1 MRFRYVLFSGLF
13 VLLFV
18 FPNECAGQESSRFR
32 VELGYLY
39 AFHDDLGI
47 NKKDWILVPGTWSDP
62 ANYDGRSQYA
72 FTFRDTSWYY
82 AFNHHLPF
90 INTRYCLSTNSLN
103 SLEIALL
110 QSITINSWRQLS
122 FMWGAEFIYRPVDW
136 MQLAIQGGFISGYHA
151 VTDLQNPTLLPI
163 EGEEGGVLLGA
174 NATADFLLSE
184 RWKVRLSYNP
194 LVTGLGMAYD
204 LTKDK

>member
-1 MRFRYVLFSGLF
+1 MQLRGTSFLACCVLILGLPVKSTAQESPRFR
-13 VLLFV
+13 
-18 FPNECAGQESSRFR
+18 A
-32 VELGYLY
+32 ELGYLY
-39 AFHDDLGI
+39 AFHEDLGI
-47 NKKDWILVPGTWSDP
+47 TKKDWLLVPGTWSDP
-62 ANYDGRSQYA
+62 ANYNGQSQYA

-82 AFNHHLPF
+82 TFNHHLPF
-90 INTRYCLSTNSLN
+90 INTRYRLSTNSTN
-103 SLEIALL
+103 SFEIAFL

-136 MQLAIQGGFISGYHA
+136 MQLALQGGFISGYHA

-174 NATADFLLSE
+174 NATADLILSE

-194 LVTGLGMAYD
+194 LVTGLGLAYD
-204 LTKDK
+204 ITKDQ

>member
-1 MRFRYVLFSGLF
+1 MRLRYVLFTGLF
-13 VLLFV
+13 WLLFIL
-18 FPNECAGQESSRFR
+18 PNECTGQESPRFR
-32 VELGYLY
+32 AELGYLY

-47 NKKDWILVPGTWSDP
+47 TKKDWIRVPGTWSDP
-62 ANYDGRSQYA
+62 YA

-82 AFNHHLPF
+82 PFNHHLPS
-90 INTRYCLSTNSLN
+90 INTRYRLSSNSIN
-103 SLEIALL
+103 TLEVAFL

-136 MQLAIQGGFISGYHA
+136 MQLALQGGFISGYHA

-174 NATADFLLSE
+174 NATADFILSE

-194 LVTGLGMAYD
+194 LVTGLGLAYD

>member
-1 MRFRYVLFSGLF
+1 MQLRGTSFLACCVLILGLPVKSTAQESPRFR
-13 VLLFV
+13 
-18 FPNECAGQESSRFR
+18 A
-32 VELGYLY
+32 ELGYLY
-39 AFHDDLGI
+39 AFHEDLGI
-47 NKKDWILVPGTWSDP
+47 TKKDWLLVPGTWSDP
-62 ANYDGRSQYA
+62 ANYNGQSQYA

-90 INTRYCLSTNSLN
+90 INTRYRLSTNSTN
-103 SLEIALL
+103 SFEIAFL

-136 MQLAIQGGFISGYHA
+136 MQLALQGGFISGYHA

-174 NATADFLLSE
+174 NATADLILSE

-194 LVTGLGMAYD
+194 LVTGLGLAYD
-204 LTKDK
+204 ITKDQ

>member
-1 MRFRYVLFSGLF
+1 MQLRGTSFLACCVLILGLPVKSTAQESPRFRG
-13 VLLFV
+13 
-18 FPNECAGQESSRFR
+18 
-32 VELGYLY
+32 ELGYLY
-39 AFHDDLGI
+39 AFHEDLGI
-47 NKKDWILVPGTWSDP
+47 TKKDWLLVPGTWSDP
-62 ANYDGRSQYA
+62 ANYNGQSQYA

-90 INTRYCLSTNSLN
+90 INTRYRLSTNSTN
-103 SLEIALL
+103 SFEIAFL

-136 MQLAIQGGFISGYHA
+136 MQLALQGGFISGYHA

-174 NATADFLLSE
+174 NATADLILSE

-194 LVTGLGMAYD
+194 LVTGLGLAYD
-204 LTKDK
+204 ITKDQ

>member
-1 MRFRYVLFSGLF
+1 MQLRGTCFLACCVLILGLPVKSTAQESPRFRG
-13 VLLFV
+13 
-18 FPNECAGQESSRFR
+18 
-32 VELGYLY
+32 ELGYLY
-39 AFHDDLGI
+39 AFHEDLGI
-47 NKKDWILVPGTWSDP
+47 TKKDWLLVPGTWSDP
-62 ANYDGRSQYA
+62 ANYDGQSQYA

-82 AFNHHLPF
+82 TFNHHLPF
-90 INTRYCLSTNSLN
+90 INTRYRLSTNSTN
-103 SLEIALL
+103 SFEIAFL

-136 MQLAIQGGFISGYHA
+136 MQLALQGGFISGYHA

-174 NATADFLLSE
+174 NATADLILSE

-194 LVTGLGMAYD
+194 LVTGLGLAYD
-204 LTKDK
+204 ITKDQ

>member
-1 MRFRYVLFSGLF
+1 MQLRGTSFLACCVLILGLPVKSTAQESPRFRG
-13 VLLFV
+13 
-18 FPNECAGQESSRFR
+18 
-32 VELGYLY
+32 ELGYLY
-39 AFHDDLGI
+39 AFHEDLGI
-47 NKKDWILVPGTWSDP
+47 TKKDWLLVPGTWSDP
-62 ANYDGRSQYA
+62 ANYDGQSQYA

-82 AFNHHLPF
+82 TFNHHLPF
-90 INTRYCLSTNSLN
+90 INTRYRLSTNSTN
-103 SLEIALL
+103 SFEIAFL

-136 MQLAIQGGFISGYHA
+136 MQLALQGGFISGYHA

-174 NATADFLLSE
+174 NATADLILSE

-194 LVTGLGMAYD
+194 LVTGVGLAYD
-204 LTKDK
+204 ITKD

>member
-1 MRFRYVLFSGLF
+1 MQLRGTSFLACCVLILGLSVKSTAQESPRFR
-13 VLLFV
+13 
-18 FPNECAGQESSRFR
+18 A
-32 VELGYLY
+32 ELGYLY
-39 AFHDDLGI
+39 AFHEDLGI
-47 NKKDWILVPGTWSDP
+47 TKKDWLLVPGTWSDP
-62 ANYDGRSQYA
+62 ANYNGQSQYA

-90 INTRYCLSTNSLN
+90 INTRYRLSTNSTN
-103 SLEIALL
+103 SFEIAFL

-136 MQLAIQGGFISGYHA
+136 MQLALQGGFISGYHA

-174 NATADFLLSE
+174 NATADLILSE

-194 LVTGLGMAYD
+194 LVTGLGLAYD
-204 LTKDK
+204 ITKDQ

>member
-1 MRFRYVLFSGLF
+1 MQLRGTSFLACFVLILGLPVKSTAQESPRFRG
-13 VLLFV
+13 
-18 FPNECAGQESSRFR
+18 
-32 VELGYLY
+32 ELGYLY
-39 AFHDDLGI
+39 AFHEDLGI
-47 NKKDWILVPGTWSDP
+47 TKKDWLLVPGTWSDP
-62 ANYDGRSQYA
+62 ANYNGQSQYA

-82 AFNHHLPF
+82 TFNHHLPF
-90 INTRYCLSTNSLN
+90 INTRYRLSTNSTN
-103 SLEIALL
+103 SFEIAFL

-136 MQLAIQGGFISGYHA
+136 MQLALQGGFISGYHA

-174 NATADFLLSE
+174 NATADLILSE

-194 LVTGLGMAYD
+194 LVTGLGLAYD
-204 LTKDK
+204 ITKDP

>member
-1 MRFRYVLFSGLF
+1 MRLKYVFLLGWSLLLFGLPKNCLAQESPRFRG
-13 VLLFV
+13 
-18 FPNECAGQESSRFR
+18 
-32 VELGYLY
+32 ELGYLY
-39 AFHDDLGI
+39 AFHEDLGI
-47 NKKDWILVPGTWSDP
+47 TKKDWLLIPGTWSDP
-62 ANYDGRSQYA
+62 ANYNGQSQYA

-90 INTRYCLSTNSLN
+90 INTRYRLSSNSSK
-103 SLEIALL
+103 SLEVAFL

-136 MQLAIQGGFISGYHA
+136 MQFALQGGFISGYHA

-163 EGEEGGVLLGA
+163 EGQEGGVLLGA
-174 NATADFLLSE
+174 NATADFLFSE

-194 LVTGLGMAYD
+194 LVTGLGLAYD
-204 LTKDK
+204 VTKQK

>member
-1 MRFRYVLFSGLF
+1 MQLRGTSFLACCVLILGLPVKSTAQESPRFRG
-13 VLLFV
+13 
-18 FPNECAGQESSRFR
+18 
-32 VELGYLY
+32 ELGYLY
-39 AFHDDLGI
+39 AFHEDLGI
-47 NKKDWILVPGTWSDP
+47 TKKDWLLVPGTWSDP
-62 ANYDGRSQYA
+62 ANYNGQSQYA

-82 AFNHHLPF
+82 TFNHHLPF
-90 INTRYCLSTNSLN
+90 INTRYRLSTNSTN
-103 SLEIALL
+103 SFEIAFL

-136 MQLAIQGGFISGYHA
+136 MQLALQGGFISGYHA

-174 NATADFLLSE
+174 NATADLILSE

-194 LVTGLGMAYD
+194 LVTGLGLAYD
-204 LTKDK
+204 ITKDQ

>member
-1 MRFRYVLFSGLF
+1 MQLRGTSFLACCVLILGLPVKSTAQESPRFRG
-13 VLLFV
+13 
-18 FPNECAGQESSRFR
+18 
-32 VELGYLY
+32 ELGYLY
-39 AFHDDLGI
+39 AFHEDLGI
-47 NKKDWILVPGTWSDP
+47 TKKDWLLVPGTWSDP
-62 ANYDGRSQYA
+62 ANYNGQSQYA

-82 AFNHHLPF
+82 TFNHHLPF
-90 INTRYCLSTNSLN
+90 INTRYRLSTNSTN
-103 SLEIALL
+103 SFEIAFL

-136 MQLAIQGGFISGYHA
+136 MQLALQGGFISGYHA

-174 NATADFLLSE
+174 NATADLILSE

-194 LVTGLGMAYD
+194 LVTGFGLAYD
-204 LTKDK
+204 ITKDQ

>member
-194 LVTGLGMAYD
+194 LVKGLGMAYD
-204 LTKDK
+204 LTKNK

>member
-1 MRFRYVLFSGLF
+1 MQLRGTSFLACCVLILGLPVKSTAQESPRFR
-13 VLLFV
+13 
-18 FPNECAGQESSRFR
+18 A
-32 VELGYLY
+32 ELGYLY
-39 AFHDDLGI
+39 AFHEDLGI
-47 NKKDWILVPGTWSDP
+47 TKKDWLLVPGTWSDP
-62 ANYDGRSQYA
+62 ANYNGQSQYA

-82 AFNHHLPF
+82 TFNHHLPF
-90 INTRYCLSTNSLN
+90 INTRYRLSTNSTN
-103 SLEIALL
+103 SFEIAFL

-136 MQLAIQGGFISGYHA
+136 MQLALQGGFISGYHA

-174 NATADFLLSE
+174 NATADLILSE

-194 LVTGLGMAYD
+194 LVTGLGLAYD
-204 LTKDK
+204 ITKD